1 MGNLLR
7 LAPRT
12 SSQTSPAPPTCMETI
27 DIKAPLP
34 GRETSPALVQRL
46 KSLYEHFGP
55 ETPARLETVYTADIE
70 FRDPVHTLHGSLAL
84 RHYFRKMAGNLQHY
98 RIRYIDELVSA
109 NAAYLTWE
117 MDYAHRHIKGGRTIT
132 LRGMTHL
139 KFTDKVYFH
148 EDTYDLGALLYEHLP
163 VLGSATRLLKR
174 RMAQ

>member
-1 MGNLLR
+1 MGNL
-7 LAPRT
+7 PRRSPRM
-12 SSQTSPAPPTCMETI
+12 SSQLTPAPPACMETI

-84 RHYFRKMAGNLQHY
+84 RHYFRKMAGNLSHY
-98 RIRYIDELVSA
+98 RIRYIDELVGA

-117 MDYAHRHIKGGRTIT
+117 MEYAHRSIKGGSCIT

-148 EDTYDLGALLYEHLP
+148 EDTYDMGALLYEHLP
-163 VLGSATRLLKR
+163 GLGLVTQLLKR
-174 RMAQ
+174 RMAR